1 MNKNIVI
8 LISGRGSN
16 MLAIARNVQSG
27 LLKDKCQIAAVFSN
41 NPDAEG
47 LAAARNLGIPTCCIP
62 SAGVKK
68 QVYNRL
74 LLNWLQKTGPD
85 LIVLAGYMKILSP
98 EIVRAFPGR
107 IINIHPADTALHQ
120 GLHGYE
126 WAWHEKLPA
135 TRVTVHFVDEG
146 LDTGKIIAQQ
156 EVDLTGA
163 SDLIEV
169 EERGLR
175 VEHQLYSR
183 VIRDL
188 LNRL

>member
-1 MNKNIVI
+1 MKRIVV

-16 MLAIARNVQSG
+16 MLAISRNVQSG
-27 LLKDKCQIAAVFSN
+27 VLKGICQIAAVFSN
-41 NPDAEG
+41 NP
-47 LAAARNLGIPTCCIP
+47 AAAGLTAAREMGIETCCI
-62 SAGVKK
+62 SSIGKKK

-74 LLNWLQKTGPD
+74 LLEWLLKTGPD

-146 LDTGKIIAQQ
+146 LDTGEIIAQQ
-156 EVDLTGA
+156 EVNLAGA
-163 SDLIEV
+163 SDLTEIEV
-169 EERGLR
+169 RGLR

-188 LNRL
+188 LTRL